1 MLRDI
6 GFSASDGWLL
16 LLVGC
21 AGIYLAFLMYRSRLQ
36 GIHRL
41 LLGVRVAALVL
52 LIGLLM
58 EPILALTLHTQ
69 RLPLVA
75 LLIDDSESMK
85 IADGDIARF
94 EVAKAVLNDPS
105 LKNLRDRAR
114 VTPLSVFRCLNAFG
128 RGRRTHLGG
137 ESDRSGGCIRRVARA
152 YNGRR
157 ACRCGAHF
165 RWRTKFG
172 RTSRAG
178 SGRSGRA
185 SHCSGNRRSSR
196 AQRCVHSIGGYRSIG
211 LCGQVARDASARTF
225 FWI

>member
-69 RLPLVA
+69 RLPLVV

-85 IADGDIARF
+85 IADGDTARF

-114 VTPLSVFRCLNAFG
+114 VT
-128 RGRRTHLGG
+128 
-137 ESDRSGGCIRRVARA
+137 
-152 YNGRR
+152 
-157 ACRCGAHF
+157 HF
-165 RWRTKFG
+165 RFSDVLTPMRGEEDLTW
-172 RTSRAG
+172 A
-178 SGRSGRA
+178 GRA
-185 SHCSGNRRSSR
+185 TDLAGALDGLRERTMGKGLPLWCSFQMADKIWVGVPSG
-196 AQRCVHSIGGYRSIG
+196 QRSIW
-211 LCGQVARDASARTF
+211 ARQSLQWERAIQSRPKTCP
-225 FWI
+225 